1 MNTAERTA
9 LLRVTRG
16 NPGAEELAALTAV
29 LLSRTA
35 AAGAEPDDVSRSRRA
50 VARWSRPER
59 EPGFEGARTWRA
71 PNG

>member
-1 MNTAERTA
+1 MTTAERTA

-16 NPGAEELAALTAV
+16 NPSAEELAVLTAV

-35 AAGAEPDDVSRSRRA
+35 AVGAEPDDLSRQRRA

-59 EPGFEGARTWRA
+59 ERKFGGARTWRA
-71 PNG
+71 PTR